1 MILSKKECILMIGD
15 DMKNKNG
22 FTLVELLA
30 VIAILGILMV
40 FAVPELLS
48 QLKKSKEDALNRVKD
63 IVISAAKN
71 YVSDYE
77 LNAPISVSITD
88 LCDEDYLECP
98 VKNPVTDTNM
108 TGYVIANKLDNYMY
122 VNTYIERNITNLV
135 KNGGMENGTEGF
147 SSLSLYNNI
156 STNDKY
162 EGNASLYTET
172 SNRWTGSTFAID
184 SNGVNI
190 GDVIYI
196 SEYVN
201 VIEFASD
208 TSKMYMGF
216 SNANGIDF
224 VVAAI
229 NRETNGW
236 EKISA
241 LGTISQENYT
251 GSYAFF
257 GNLFHKD
264 NESATVNKAY
274 IDNLLAVNLTTTF
287 GKGNEPSKEWCDK
300 NLSYFDGMSKV
311 YIGG

>member
-48 QLKKSKEDALNRVKD
+48 QLKKSKGDALNRVKD

-147 SSLSLYNNI
+147 LWFSPGNKI
-156 STNDKY
+156 TNDDKY
-162 EGNASLYTET
+162 EGNTSLYTET
-172 SNRWTGSTFAID
+172 SNRWAGSNFAVD
-184 SNGVNI
+184 SNEVNI
-190 GDVIYI
+190 GDVIYL

-208 TSKMYMGF
+208 TSTMYMTIAPYG
-216 SNANGIDF
+216 GGDF

-241 LGTISQENYT
+241 LGSITEDKYNGNFFVGGNY
-251 GSYAFF
+251 
-257 GNLFHKD
+257 FHKD
-264 NESATVNKAY
+264 NESSTVNKAY